1 MSFQALSL
9 IAKLKLSNKERR
21 KNLARKKIS
30 TSSCTSKKNRYHS
43 VQVKFLKK
51 IKIQK
56 ENCCMK
62 VPAENFHGKV

>member
-51 IKIQK
+51 KSKFRKKI
-56 ENCCMK
+56 
-62 VPAENFHGKV
+62 VA